1 MDSLEEYREEVAV
14 WLVEYQ
20 QKLAQRYNQNVKTRE
35 FDAGDQV
42 LRKAV
47 RNMQDTN
54 VGKLALTWE
63 GPYRVTA
70 IAGAR
75 AYYLE
80 DLDET
85 AFPAMECP

>member
-20 QKLAQRYNQNVKTRE
+20 QKLTQRYNQNVNTKE
-35 FDAGDQV
+35 FDAGDLV

-47 RNMQDTN
+47 GNMRDTN
-54 VGKLALTWE
+54 TGKLAPTWE